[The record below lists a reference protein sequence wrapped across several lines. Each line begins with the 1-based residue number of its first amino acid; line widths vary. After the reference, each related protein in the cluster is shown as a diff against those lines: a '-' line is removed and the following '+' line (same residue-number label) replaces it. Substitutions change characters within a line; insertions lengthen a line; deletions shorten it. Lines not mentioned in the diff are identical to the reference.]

1 MKTCTKCNILHPI
14 ENYHRDC
21 TAPDGHVAQC
31 KSCRKKSTFEYNS
44 RPEVKKRISEYGKSR
59 RTNPDFVA
67 QQKKRDR
74 EYYENPENR
83 ERIKGRSRLW
93 QQDPN
98 NKIKSNARRAKRK
111 AEDVQFRLASNLR
124 GRLGVALKQGSKVG
138 SAVDDLGCSINELR
152 EHLESKFQPGMTW
165 ENWGRGRGK
174 WQIDH
179 IMPLAAFN
187 LTDRQHVLLAC
198 YYLNLQPLW
207 WEDNLAKHDKI
218 LL

>member
-1 MKTCTKCNILHPI
+1 M
-14 ENYHRDC
+14 
-21 TAPDGHVAQC
+21 
-31 KSCRKKSTFEYNS
+31 
-44 RPEVKKRISEYGKSR
+44 
-59 RTNPDFVA
+59 A